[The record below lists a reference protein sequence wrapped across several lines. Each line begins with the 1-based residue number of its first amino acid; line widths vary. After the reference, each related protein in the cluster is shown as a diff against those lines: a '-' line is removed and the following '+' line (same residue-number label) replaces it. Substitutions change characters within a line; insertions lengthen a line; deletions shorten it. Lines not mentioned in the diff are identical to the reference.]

1 LWAPDGQE
9 LLYLSPVGA
18 VMRVGVERGRSWTS
32 TTPSMLLK
40 ENDTYNRIPPGNQ
53 SRTYDISRDGQRFLM
68 TKFVGANTGGAPP
81 SIVVVQHW
89 DQELKRLVP
98 TK

>member
-1 LWAPDGQE
+1 LQSIQHAA
-9 LLYLSPVGA
+9 GA
-18 VMRVGVERGRSWTS
+18 EKSAV
-32 TTPSMLLK
+32 
-40 ENDTYNRIPPGNQ
+40 
-53 SRTYDISRDGQRFLM
+53 
-68 TKFVGANTGGAPP
+68 PP